1 MDSLAAAPGTG
12 PATSPLPV
20 LRARTSVATFDRL
33 PTDRT
38 VVMGI
43 LNCTPDSFSD
53 GGEYNSLD
61 TAISH
66 GLRMFYA
73 GADIIDVGGEST
85 RPGAEDV
92 DEAEEQRRILP
103 VVEALAKAGALVSVD
118 TRHASTAAAAID
130 AGAGLINDVSG
141 TNVHPDM
148 IALIAER
155 QVPYVLMHSRGDS
168 RHMDSLTRYDDVVGD
183 VVRELAEVRERFYAA
198 GVKPEKIIV
207 DPGVGFSKN
216 ADQNWE
222 LLANLDRVV
231 AMGNRVLVGTS
242 RKRFLG
248 SLLTTAG
255 KAAAPKERDDAT
267 SATTALA
274 AAQGIWGVRV
284 HDVGASLDAAKV
296 AARMLTGK
304 RNREARLAAQAA
316 EGESPEGQAAAGQ
329 AAAGQARPEP
339 ARASL

>member
-20 LRARTSVATFDRL
+20 LRARKSMTTFASL
-33 PTDRT
+33 PTDRV

-53 GGEYNSLD
+53 GGEYNSTE
-61 TAISH
+61 TAIAH
-66 GLRMFYA
+66 GLRMYYG

-85 RPGAEDV
+85 RPGAQDV
-92 DEAEEQRRILP
+92 DEAEEQARILP
-103 VVEALAKAGALVSVD
+103 VIATLAKAGALVSVD
-118 TRHASTAAAAID
+118 TRHASTAALALD

-141 TNVHPDM
+141 ANVHEDM
-148 IALIAER
+148 IALIAKR

-168 RHMDSLTRYDDVVGD
+168 RHMDSLTQYTDVVED
-183 VVRELAEVRERFYAA
+183 VVAELGEIRERLYAA
-198 GVKPEKIIV
+198 GVLAENLIL
-207 DPGVGFSKN
+207 DPGIGFSKN

-222 LLANLDRVV
+222 LLANLDSVA
-231 AMGNRVLVGTS
+231 AMGNKVLVGTS

-248 SLLTTAG
+248 SLLTSAG

-274 AAQGIWGVRV
+274 GAQGIWGVRV
-284 HDVGASLDAAKV
+284 HDVDASLDAAKV
-296 AARMLTGK
+296 AARMVAGRK
-304 RNREARLAAQAA
+304 GRDARLAA
-316 EGESPEGQAAAGQ
+316 AG
-329 AAAGQARPEP
+329 AGTARE
-339 ARASL
+339 AQ

>member
-20 LRARTSVATFDRL
+20 LRARTAMASFDRL
-33 PTDRT
+33 PSDRT

-66 GLRMFYA
+66 GLRMFYG

-92 DEAEEQRRILP
+92 DEAEEQRRIMP
-103 VVEALAKAGALVSVD
+103 VIEALTKAGALVSVD
-118 TRHASTAAAAID
+118 TRHASTAALALD

-141 TNVHPDM
+141 THVHPDM

-168 RHMDSLTRYDDVVGD
+168 RSMDTLTQYRDVVED
-183 VVRELAEVRERFYAA
+183 VLRELAEVRERFYAA
-198 GVKPEKIIV
+198 GVAPEKLIL
-207 DPGVGFSKN
+207 DPGIGFSKN
-216 ADQNWE
+216 AEQNWE
-222 LLANLDRVV
+222 LLANLDRV
-231 AMGNRVLVGTS
+231 AELGNRVLVGTS

-284 HDVGASLDAAKV
+284 HDVGASVDAAKV
-296 AARMLTGK
+296 AARMLVGR
-304 RNREARLAAQAA
+304 RNREARLTEQ
-316 EGESPEGQAAAGQ
+316 GQ
-329 AAAGQARPEP
+329 PEP
-339 ARASL
+339 ARAALTAAQAQPEPVRAAL

>member
-33 PTDRT
+33 PSDRT

-53 GGEYNSLD
+53 GGDYNSLD

-66 GLRMFYA
+66 GLRMFYG

-92 DEAEEQRRILP
+92 DEAEEQRRIMP
-103 VVEALAKAGALVSVD
+103 VIEALAKAGALVSVD
-118 TRHASTAAAAID
+118 TRHASTAALAID

-141 TNVHPDM
+141 THVHPDM

-168 RHMDSLTRYDDVVGD
+168 RHMDALTQYDDVVED

-198 GVKPEKIIV
+198 GVKADKLIV
-207 DPGVGFSKN
+207 DPGIGFSKN
-216 ADQNWE
+216 AEQNWE
-222 LLANLDRVV
+222 LLANLHRV
-231 AMGNRVLVGTS
+231 AELGNRVLVGTS

-284 HDVGASLDAAKV
+284 HDVGASVDAAKV
-296 AARMLTGK
+296 AARMLVGR
-304 RNREARLAAQAA
+304 RNREARRAELEKAGAARA
-316 EGESPEGQAAAGQ
+316 
-329 AAAGQARPEP
+329 EP
-339 ARASL
+339 ARAAL

>member
-20 LRARTSVATFDRL
+20 LRARKSVATFAAL
-33 PTDRT
+33 PKDRT

-53 GGEYNSLD
+53 GGEYDSTE
-61 TAISH
+61 TAIAH
-66 GLRMFYA
+66 GLRMFYG

-85 RPGAEDV
+85 RPGAAYV
-92 DEAEEQRRILP
+92 DEAEEQARILP
-103 VVEALAKAGALVSVD
+103 VISTLAKAGALVSVD
-118 TRHASTAAAAID
+118 TRHASTAALALD

-141 TNVHPDM
+141 ANVHPDM

-155 QVPYVLMHSRGDS
+155 QAPYVLMHSRGDS
-168 RHMDSLTRYDDVVGD
+168 RSMDSLTEYTDVVD
-183 VVRELAEVRERFYAA
+183 EVVAELAEVREKFYAA
-198 GVKPEKIIV
+198 GVREENLIL
-207 DPGVGFSKN
+207 DPGIGFSKN

-222 LLANLDRVV
+222 LLANLDQVA
-231 AMGNRVLVGTS
+231 AMGNKILVGTS

-248 SLLTTAG
+248 SLLTSAG

-267 SATTALA
+267 SATTAIA

-284 HDVGASLDAAKV
+284 HDVDASLDATKV
-296 AARMLTGK
+296 AARLVQGK
-304 RNREARLAAQAA
+304 KNREARLSARQAAQ
-316 EGESPEGQAAAGQ
+316 
-329 AAAGQARPEP
+329 
-339 ARASL
+339 

>member
-20 LRARTSVATFDRL
+20 LRARKSTATFAAL
-33 PTDRT
+33 PKDRT

-53 GGEYNSLD
+53 GGEYDSTE
-61 TAISH
+61 TAIAH
-66 GLRMFYA
+66 GLRMFYG

-85 RPGAEDV
+85 RPGAAYV
-92 DEAEEQRRILP
+92 DEAEEQARILP
-103 VVEALAKAGALVSVD
+103 VISTLAKAGALVSVD
-118 TRHASTAAAAID
+118 TRHASTAALALD

-141 TNVHPDM
+141 ANVHPDM

-155 QVPYVLMHSRGDS
+155 QAPYVLMHSRGDS
-168 RHMDSLTRYDDVVGD
+168 RSMDSLTEYTDVVD
-183 VVRELAEVRERFYAA
+183 EVVAELAEVREKFYAA
-198 GVKPEKIIV
+198 GVKEENLIL
-207 DPGVGFSKN
+207 DPGIGFSKN

-222 LLANLDRVV
+222 LLANLDQVA
-231 AMGNRVLVGTS
+231 AMGNKILVGTS

-248 SLLTTAG
+248 SLLTSAG

-267 SATTALA
+267 SATTAIA

-284 HDVGASLDAAKV
+284 HDVDASLDATKV
-296 AARMLTGK
+296 AARLVQGK
-304 RNREARLAAQAA
+304 KNREARLSARQAAQ
-316 EGESPEGQAAAGQ
+316 
-329 AAAGQARPEP
+329 
-339 ARASL
+339 